1 MTPMPNAEVTLMSPQ
16 QHTAYSGMLPGW
28 VAGHYRREECHIDL
42 SALCGSSIRFCMT
55 SARHADTMRKRVL
68 SEDGSEHSYDLL
80 SVDVGSA
87 SAIDDILGAGEMG
100 IRVKPV
106 DSFLQQVERLAE
118 RAARGEVG
126 RIAVVGGGA
135 AGVELCLALRHR
147 IGQKQSSTEFHLV
160 SSLNRALDGHNFI
173 ARTLIRTGLAQVR
186 VHLNKHV
193 TSIAGGRLHFRD
205 GTALDAGVVIW
216 ATGAAAPSWLLPSGL
231 ALDPRGFILV
241 DEHLRSVTHHEVFA
255 AGDVASMQGR
265 VYPKS
270 GVYAVRQGPPLA
282 ENLRRTLQGQPLLR
296 YSPQRRTL
304 ALISTGPRHAIASWG
319 ALAWSGAWVWDWKD
333 AIDRRF
339 MARYRLR

>member
-1 MTPMPNAEVTLMSPQ
+1 MTPMPNVEVTLMSPR

-42 SALCGSSIRFCMT
+42 SALCGSAIRFCM
-55 SARHADTMRKRVL
+55 SAARHADPVRKRVS
-68 SEDGSEHSYDLL
+68 SEDGSGHSYDLL
-80 SVDVGSA
+80 SVDVGSE
-87 SAIDDILGAGEMG
+87 SAVDAIRGAGEMG
-100 IRVKPV
+100 IRVRPV
-106 DSFLQQVERLAE
+106 ESFLQQVERLAE
-118 RAARGEVG
+118 LAARGEVG

-147 IGQKQSSTEFHLV
+147 IGQSSTEFHLV
-160 SSLNRALDGHNFI
+160 SSSNRALDGHNFI
-173 ARTLIRTGLAQVR
+173 ARALIRTRLAQVR

-193 TSIAGGRLHFRD
+193 TSVTEGRLHFRD

-241 DEHLRSVTHHEVFA
+241 DEHLRSVSHPEVFA

-265 VYPKS
+265 PYPKS

-333 AIDRRF
+333 GIDRRF
-339 MARYRLR
+339 MDRYRLR